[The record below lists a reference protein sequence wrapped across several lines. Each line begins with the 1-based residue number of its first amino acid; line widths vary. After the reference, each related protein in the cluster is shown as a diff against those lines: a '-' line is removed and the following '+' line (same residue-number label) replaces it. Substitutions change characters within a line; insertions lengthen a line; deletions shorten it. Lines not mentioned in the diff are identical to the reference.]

1 MPGLTQKFT
10 KTRKSI
16 PTAEN
21 LAQPGCPQLRLLSQQ
36 IKRRPE
42 VQGTRCLTTPS
53 RHGCKSPG
61 FDSNLN
67 FYSLRKVV
75 KLEKQFFCFL
85 CREEVCVCLCVCK
98 TKRHLKA

>member
-36 IKRRPE
+36 IK
-42 VQGTRCLTTPS
+42 RCLTTPS

-85 CREEVCVCLCVCK
+85 CREEVCVCVCVCVCV
-98 TKRHLKA
+98 